1 MLERERLIEIG
12 IAIPMVAIMIGAMM
26 VVGENYK
33 TNGTLTPEGG
43 QLLVGTIIGFVVLM
57 LAVGIAL
64 AYVTNDSTDA
74 SA

>member
-26 VVGENYK
+26 VVGENHK